1 MGYIL
6 MGNSFNK
13 IESKI
18 DTEINSVESLGW
30 KDTDVPFDTVES
42 LGWRDTIEPENKPNV
57 ITSLIDTIESLGW
70 RDTDRNDSV
79 DTLGWRNTED
89 ENHTS
94 PMGNYSATSPMGEN
108 DDVAESATSSPFIS
122 TELYKKIMD
131 CGKQNG
137 GSLSLSPSKDFDDSS
152 SSSSSS
158 SSTST
163 SSLEEMLSLSDY
175 SKNKKKSN
183 KVDSQTGSSIEA

>member
-30 KDTDVPFDTVES
+30 KDT
-42 LGWRDTIEPENKPNV
+42 IEPENKPNV

-70 RDTDRNDSV
+70 RETEDKNDTVES
-79 DTLGWRNTED
+79 LGWRETEEVND
-89 ENHTS
+89 
-94 PMGNYSATSPMGEN
+94 SATSPMG
-108 DDVAESATSSPFIS
+108 DDDNVVESATSSPFIS

-131 CGKQNG
+131 GGKQNG
-137 GSLSLSPSKDFDDSS
+137 GSLSLSSSKDFDDSS

-163 SSLEEMLSLSDY
+163 SSLDEMLSLSDY
-175 SKNKKKSN
+175 SK
-183 KVDSQTGSSIEA
+183 

>member
-18 DTEINSVESLGW
+18 DTEINS
-30 KDTDVPFDTVES
+30 VES

-70 RDTDRNDSV
+70 R
-79 DTLGWRNTED
+79 NTED
-89 ENHTS
+89 ENHSATSSMGENDNVTS

-131 CGKQNG
+131 GGKQNG
-137 GSLSLSPSKDFDDSS
+137 GSLSLSSSKDFDDSS